1 MTSSE
6 VQNQSQPL
14 IKTGLDQDRS
24 SPESVKKH
32 GGNEYR
38 TKQNEESKSLD
49 RGDYGAHQSNNYQ
62 SQGFISG
69 NSMDHFVT
77 ASQGIELVK

>member
-1 MTSSE
+1 MTSPE

-24 SPESVKKH
+24 SPEPVKKQ

-49 RGDYGAHQSNNYQ
+49 RGDYGA
-62 SQGFISG
+62 
-69 NSMDHFVT
+69 
-77 ASQGIELVK
+77 